1 METTIFMNALRGAKK
16 SKADM
21 GSSVGKRFQL
31 LCFHAL
37 WGGARR
43 KAPLLFWEEGVI
55 MFFRLCRYH
64 LQMLLKDINSEMLLY
79 WLI

>member
-1 METTIFMNALRGAKK
+1 MKTTIFMNALRGAKK
-16 SKADM
+16 SKDDM

-31 LCFHAL
+31 LRFHAL

-55 MFFRLCRYH
+55 MSF
-64 LQMLLKDINSEMLLY
+64 
-79 WLI
+79 